1 MKYLIDKEI
10 LRLQIP
16 MDYVLLMHFLQ
27 PLSHL
32 LDYSR
37 SFFLGKFL
45 FLLHVLETA
54 IWEGLQD
61 QIQVLF
67 IMKVTEEGSQVRM
80 IQV

>member
-32 LDYSR
+32 LDYSC

-45 FLLHVLETA
+45 FLLHILETA
-54 IWEGLQD
+54 VGEGLQD